1 MRLLLAL
8 LLGNAAANPL
18 ISLASKAKALVNF
31 KSAAGATLVAPVL
44 GGLNSLREAAS
55 DAEDQRQGVKEALRV
70 KAKNTAEYVVW
81 LHVNKDEKAGGVC
94 THDEFCK
101 MMASAKPIMQKKMK
115 RRGRL
120 ARWFSS
126 APPPELIEI
135 FMKEEIARVLKD
147 SYQLTLQ
154 DPEGEKCDA
163 WTKES
168 FKLKTKKP
176 WCFGWWPHKITLPRT
191 SCQPE
196 ATGTCKNNQGKGK
209 VIKGVA
215 LAVASAALGVVLLPF
230 K

>member
-31 KSAAGATLVAPVL
+31 KNAAGATLVAPVL

-55 DAEDQRQGVKEALRV
+55 DAEDKRQGVKEELRV

-81 LHVNKDEKAGGVC
+81 LHVNKDEKEGGVC
-94 THDEFCK
+94 THVEFCK
-101 MMASAKPIMQKKMK
+101 MMASAKPMMQKKMK

-126 APPPELIEI
+126 APPPELIEVYVR
-135 FMKEEIARVLKD
+135 EEIARVLNT

-154 DPEGEKCDA
+154 DPEGEACPP

-168 FKLKTKKP
+168 FKTKKP
-176 WCFGWWPHKITLPRT
+176 RGPRT
-191 SCQPE
+191 VCQPE

-209 VIKGVA
+209 VIKVLG
-215 LAVASAALGVVLLPF
+215 AVASIALGVALLPF
-230 K
+230 KG

>member
-31 KSAAGATLVAPVL
+31 KNAAGATLVAPVL

-55 DAEDQRQGVKEALRV
+55 DAEDKRQGVKE
-70 KAKNTAEYVVW
+70 E
-81 LHVNKDEKAGGVC
+81 
-94 THDEFCK
+94 
-101 MMASAKPIMQKKMK
+101 
-115 RRGRL
+115 
-120 ARWFSS
+120 
-126 APPPELIEI
+126 
-135 FMKEEIARVLKD
+135 
-147 SYQLTLQ
+147 
-154 DPEGEKCDA
+154 DPEGEACPP

-168 FKLKTKKP
+168 FKTKKP
-176 WCFGWWPHKITLPRT
+176 RT
-191 SCQPE
+191 VCQPE

-215 LAVASAALGVVLLPF
+215 VAVAAAALGVVLLPF

>member
-31 KSAAGATLVAPVL
+31 KNAAGATLVAPVL

-55 DAEDQRQGVKEALRV
+55 DAEDKRQGVKEELRV

-94 THDEFCK
+94 THVEFCK
-101 MMASAKPIMQKKMK
+101 MMASALPMMQKKMK

-126 APPPELIEI
+126 APPPELIEVYVR
-135 FMKEEIARVLKD
+135 EEIARVLNT

-154 DPEGEKCDA
+154 DPEGEACPP

-168 FKLKTKKP
+168 FKTKKP
-176 WCFGWWPHKITLPRT
+176 RT
-191 SCQPE
+191 VCQPE
-196 ATGTCKNNQGKGK
+196 ATGTCKKNQGKGK

-215 LAVASAALGVVLLPF
+215 VAVAAAALGVVLLPF